1 MLANY
6 WFAQVTPVALM
17 VSIIVINHL
26 ITTQRADKRSEKEAC
41 RLRYA
46 LAAELRTLLDLY
58 NINLQL
64 IDQKANY
71 ILSSRSS
78 VVLYRANL
86 ARLATLLEAPV
97 IEQLI
102 GVFAQNEQIEAV
114 LSAHTNLKGGLS
126 YQFSTAD
133 AKFTEWKTMFEQ
145 SSRNIGRVCGL
156 LEDYKRAAV
165 PISMPS
171 GWSKPIRQIPIVG
184 RTG

>member
-6 WFAQVTPVALM
+6 WVAQFIPVALM
-17 VSIIVINHL
+17 VSIVVINHL
-26 ITTQRADKRSEKEAC
+26 ITTQRADKRTDKEAS
-41 RLRYA
+41 RLRRA
-46 LAAELRTLLDLY
+46 LAAELRAILDLY

-71 ILSSRSS
+71 LLSTRSS

-86 ARLATLLEAPV
+86 ARLATLLEATV
-97 IEQLI
+97 VEQLV

-126 YQFSTAD
+126 YQFSTD
-133 AKFTEWKTMFEQ
+133 SAKFNEWKTMFEQ
-145 SSRNIGRVCGL
+145 SSRTIESVCGL
-156 LEDYKRAAV
+156 LGDSERGTI
-165 PISMPS
+165 PISTLAS
-171 GWSKPIRQIPIVG
+171 WLKPMRQFPIAE